1 LSRIGDT
8 LGKIAL
14 GLGAIN
20 AIWVF
25 LGFGFIAL
33 PFTPSR
39 SIGILIIILIIIVA
53 FLRIWVNYFKGEEM
67 LKGLHFKK
75 EDFRI

>member
-1 LSRIGDT
+1 MGKVSDT

-14 GLGAIN
+14 GLSAVN

-33 PFTPSR
+33 PFAPSR
-39 SIGILIIILIIIVA
+39 SIGILLIVLIIIVT
-53 FLRIWVNYFKGEEM
+53 FLRIWVNYFKGEDV

-75 EDFRI
+75 EEYL

>member
-1 LSRIGDT
+1 MSKIGDT

-14 GLGAIN
+14 ALGAIN

-33 PFTPSR
+33 PFAPSR
-39 SIGILIIILIIIVA
+39 SIGILLIVLIIIVA
-53 FLRIWVNYFKGEEM
+53 FLRIWINYFKGEEI

-75 EDFRI
+75 EEYL